1 MSNKN
6 TDKIQEIINNISGV
20 LLRKLQV
27 TNKEVW
33 IAFIPQISDRDSISN
48 NIIRPLLC
56 YDKTEE
62 LTLDLI
68 LNSVIY
74 IDDVFEENDE
84 NNIVNH
90 VLEGKAII
98 ILTDSDKFIVA
109 NTISIEK
116 RAIESPQIE
125 TNIRS
130 PRDAFTENL
139 DSNLS
144 LIRHRIKDQSLKIDY
159 ITVGS
164 RTKTDVVVIYLSDI
178 TNKEYVKVIKKRIKD
193 IKIDGILESAYVQKF
208 ISNKDTTFLPQMGI
222 YEKSDSTCAN
232 ILEGKICIM
241 VDGSNIAI
249 ITPKNFVE
257 FFDASDDHYENM
269 YISFFIKMLRFEA
282 FIITLTLSAIYVGIV
297 AYHADI
303 IPAQYIIVL
312 AASRTTVPVNAIT
325 ETILMEM
332 VVELLREAS
341 ARLPKQ
347 IGPAIGI
354 VGTIVIGQAAVV
366 AGLVSPL
373 MVIIVALGLMA
384 SFAIPDYTIMNSI
397 RLMKFGMILITGLLG
412 IFGFIMGITFIVIK
426 LASIS
431 TLGVPYLAPIA
442 PFYYENLKNYFLSN
456 IVHTKKRPEYLKNK
470 DDTRQ

>member
-1 MSNKN
+1 MGNKN

-27 TNKEVW
+27 GNKEIW
-33 IAFIPQISDRDSISN
+33 IAFIPQITDRDSISN
-48 NIIRPLLC
+48 NIIKPLLN
-56 YDKTEE
+56 YNLSEE
-62 LTLDLI
+62 LRIDLI

-74 IDDVFEENDE
+74 IDDVFEENYE
-84 NNIVNH
+84 NNISNH
-90 VLEGKAII
+90 ILNGKTII
-98 ILTDSDKFIVA
+98 TLNDSDNFIVA
-109 NTISIEK
+109 NTINIEK
-116 RAIESPQIE
+116 RAIEAPQIE
-125 TNIRS
+125 TSIRS
-130 PRDAFTENL
+130 PRDAFTEDLN
-139 DSNLS
+139 SNLS
-144 LIRHRIKDQSLKIDY
+144 LIRHRIKDQSLKIEY

-164 RTKTDVVVIYLSDI
+164 RTKTDVVVIYILDVA
-178 TNKEYVKVIKKRIKD
+178 NEEYVEAIKKKIKD
-193 IKIDGILESAYVQKF
+193 IKIDGVLESAYVQKF

-241 VDGSNIAI
+241 VDGSNIALI
-249 ITPKNFVE
+249 APKNFAE

-269 YISFFIKMLRFEA
+269 YISLFIKMIRFMA
-282 FIITLTLSAIYVGIV
+282 FLITLTLSAIYVGIV

-303 IPAQYIIVL
+303 IPAQYITVL
-312 AASRTTVPVNAIT
+312 AASRITVPVNALT

-354 VGTIVIGQAAVV
+354 VGTIVIGEAAVF

-373 MVIIVALGLMA
+373 MVIIVALTLMA

-397 RLMKFGMILITGLLG
+397 RLMKFGMILITGFLG
-412 IFGFIMGITFIVIK
+412 IFGFIMGISFIVIK

-442 PFYYENLKNYFLSN
+442 PFNYESLKNYFLSN
-456 IVHTKKRPEYLKNK
+456 IVYTKKRPEYLKSK
-470 DDTRQ
+470 DDKRQ

>member
-1 MSNKN
+1 MGNKN
-6 TDKIQEIINNISGV
+6 TDKIEEIKKNISGV

-27 TNKEVW
+27 GKDEVW
-33 IAFIPQISDRDSISN
+33 IVFIAQITDRDSLSN
-48 NIIRPLLC
+48 NIIKPLLN
-56 YDKTEE
+56 YERREE

-68 LNSVIY
+68 SNSVIY
-74 IDDVFEENDE
+74 IDDVFEDINE
-84 NNIVNH
+84 NNIVNY
-90 VLEGKAII
+90 VLEGRSII
-98 ILTDSDKFIVA
+98 ALPNSDKFIVA
-109 NTISIEK
+109 NTVSIEK
-116 RAIESPQIE
+116 RAIEAPQVE

-164 RTKTDVVVIYLSDI
+164 RTKTDVVVIYLSDVA
-178 TNKEYVKVIKKRIKD
+178 NEKYVEVIKKRIKD
-193 IKIDGILESAYVQKF
+193 IKIDGILESAYIQKF

-241 VDGSNIAI
+241 VDGSNVAL

-257 FFDASDDHYENM
+257 FLDASDDHYENM
-269 YISFFIKMLRFEA
+269 YISFFVKMLRFEA
-282 FIITLTLSAIYVGIV
+282 IIITLTLSAIYVGIV

-312 AASRTTVPVNAIT
+312 AASRTTVPVNALT
-325 ETILMEM
+325 ETLLMEM
-332 VVELLREAS
+332 VVELLRESS

-354 VGTIVIGQAAVV
+354 VGTIVIGQAAVI

-397 RLMKFGMILITGLLG
+397 RLMKFGMILITGFLG
-412 IFGFIMGITFIVIK
+412 IFGFVMGFTFIVIK

-431 TLGVPYLAPIA
+431 ILGVPYLAPIA
-442 PFYYENLKNYFLSN
+442 PFQYQSLKNYFLSN
-456 IVHTKKRPEYLKNK
+456 IVLTKKRPEYLKNK